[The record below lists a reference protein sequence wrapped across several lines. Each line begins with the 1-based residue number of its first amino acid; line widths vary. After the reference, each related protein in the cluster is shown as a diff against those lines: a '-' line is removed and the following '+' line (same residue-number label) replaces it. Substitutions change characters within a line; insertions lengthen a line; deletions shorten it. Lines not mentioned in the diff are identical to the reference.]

1 MSDFHRTFERICPGC
16 NVTFLATRR
25 DTLYCSNSCRQ
36 FVYRSST
43 SKVQPSVI
51 NSKGLAQ
58 TNQEHLLLLNENKE
72 LRKSNADLKKSLD
85 KADESMKRFL
95 EEIEILEAK
104 LEKYEKKGK

>member
-25 DTLYCSNSCRQ
+25 DTMYCSNSCRQ
-36 FVYRSST
+36 FVYRSSAT
-43 SKVQPSVI
+43 KAQPSVTK
-51 NSKGLAQ
+51 SKGLTR
-58 TNQEHLLLLNENKE
+58 TNQEHLFLLNENLE
-72 LRKSNADLKKSLD
+72 LRKSNAKLSKSLD
-85 KADESMKRFL
+85 KADESIKRFL